1 MKSDKKILLAFVL
14 NLGFSIFEFFG
25 GMLSGSVAIS
35 SDAVHDL
42 GDALSIGLAYFLER
56 KSKKKPDETY
66 TYGYVGYSVLGGFI
80 TSCVL
85 LVGSLAV
92 IASSVHKLF
101 YPTEIHYDGM
111 IVFAIIGVLINLL
124 AALLTHHGDSLNQKA
139 VNLHMLEDVL
149 GWIVVLIG
157 AVVMRFTNFYWLDP
171 LLSIGVAVFILI
183 QACKGLQQILALLL
197 HKVPSGVSV
206 EEITEHVKKVPG
218 VLGVH
223 HVHVHSLDGVACT
236 ASMHVVTDD
245 DPATI
250 KQLVRGELCE
260 HGIAHATLELER
272 SDEICCRQECGMH
285 EAVRKE
291 HAHHHHHH

>member
-1 MKSDKKILLAFVL
+1 MKSDRKILLAFAL

-66 TYGYVGYSVLGGFI
+66 TYGYVGYSVLGGLI

-85 LVGSLAV
+85 LVGSLIM

-101 YPTEIHYDGM
+101 YPTEIHYNGM
-111 IVFAIIGVLINLL
+111 ILFAIIGVLINLL

-183 QACKGLQQILALLL
+183 GACKGLKEILALLL

-206 EEITEHVKKVPG
+206 AEIAEHVQKVPG

-223 HVHVHSLDGVACT
+223 HVHVHSLDGVTCT
-236 ASMHVVTDD
+236 ASMHVVTD
-245 DPATI
+245 AESAQI
-250 KQLVRGELCE
+250 KQLIRQELCQ
-260 HGIAHATLELER
+260 HGISHATLELER
-272 SDEICCRQECGMH
+272 SDEICCRQECGIH
-285 EAVRKE
+285 ESVKQV
-291 HAHHHHHH
+291 HVHHHRHH

>member
-1 MKSDKKILLAFVL
+1 MKSDRKILLAFIL

-42 GDALSIGLAYFLER
+42 GDALSIGLAYFFER

-66 TYGYVGYSVLGGFI
+66 TYGYVGYSVLGGLI
-80 TSCVL
+80 TSSVL
-85 LVGSLAV
+85 LIGSVVV
-92 IASSVHKLF
+92 IASSVHRLF

-111 IVFAIIGVLINLL
+111 IVFAVIGVLINFL
-124 AALLTHHGDSLNQKA
+124 AAMLTHRGESLNQKA

-157 AVVMRFTNFYWLDP
+157 AVVMRFTNLFWLDP
-171 LLSIGVAVFILI
+171 LLSICVAVFILI
-183 QACKGLQQILALLL
+183 GACKGLKQILALLL

-206 EEITEHVKKVPG
+206 EELVEHVREVPG

-223 HVHVHSLDGVACT
+223 HVHVHSLDGVTCT
-236 ASMHVVTDD
+236 ASMHVVTDQE
-245 DPATI
+245 PVLI
-250 KQLVRGELCE
+250 KQLIRQELCE
-260 HGIAHATLELER
+260 HGIAHVTLELER
-272 SDEICCRQECGMH
+272 SDEICLRQECGIH
-285 EAVRKE
+285 ESVK
-291 HAHHHHHH
+291 HGHTHHHSH

>member
-1 MKSDKKILLAFVL
+1 MKSDKKILTAFIL
-14 NLGFSIFEFFG
+14 NLGFSIFEFIG

-42 GDALSIGLAYFLER
+42 GDALSIGLSYLLER
-56 KSKKKPDETY
+56 KSKKKPDDNY
-66 TYGYVGYSVLGGFI
+66 TYGYVGYSVLGGLI

-85 LVGSLAV
+85 LIGSIAV
-92 IASSVHKLF
+92 IMGSVHRLF

-111 IVFAIIGVLINLL
+111 ILFAVIGVLINFL
-124 AALLTHHGDSLNQKA
+124 AALLTHHGESINQKA

-157 AVVMRFTNFYWLDP
+157 AVVMRFTNLYWLDP

-183 QACKGLQQILALLL
+183 HACKALGQILSLLL

-206 EEITEHVKKVPG
+206 REITAHVQEVPG

-223 HVHVHSLDGVACT
+223 HVHVHSLDGVTCT
-236 ASMHVVTDD
+236 ASMHVVTD
-245 DPATI
+245 AESAHI
-250 KQLVRGELCE
+250 KQLIRQELCE
-260 HGIAHATLELER
+260 HGIAHVTLELEH
-272 SDEICCRQECGMH
+272 SDEICCMQECGIH
-285 EAVRKE
+285 ESAKLR
-291 HAHHHHHH
+291 HAHHHHNH